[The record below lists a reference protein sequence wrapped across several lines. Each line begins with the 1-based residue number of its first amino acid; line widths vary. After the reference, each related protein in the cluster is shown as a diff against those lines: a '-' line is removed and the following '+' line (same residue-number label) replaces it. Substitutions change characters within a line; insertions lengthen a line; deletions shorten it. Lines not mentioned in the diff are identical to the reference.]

1 MVTQKMRI
9 LIKTIISN
17 DLAYKY
23 EYFKDKSLN
32 LVLDSPF
39 INYSSSYSFSFISCA
54 LRFYD
59 VKSSYLDV

>member
-9 LIKTIISN
+9 LIKIIISN

-23 EYFKDKSLN
+23 EYFKDKNWN
-32 LVLDSPF
+32 LVLDSPVMY
-39 INYSSSYSFSFISCA
+39 YSSSYSFSFISCA

>member
-23 EYFKDKSLN
+23 EYFKDDHFAKDHDL
-32 LVLDSPF
+32 
-39 INYSSSYSFSFISCA
+39 
-54 LRFYD
+54 
-59 VKSSYLDV
+59 